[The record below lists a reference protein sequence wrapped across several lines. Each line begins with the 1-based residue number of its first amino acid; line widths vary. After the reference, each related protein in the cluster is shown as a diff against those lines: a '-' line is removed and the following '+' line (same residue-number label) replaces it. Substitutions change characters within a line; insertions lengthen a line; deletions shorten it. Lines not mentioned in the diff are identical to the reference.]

1 LSPFDRAEHPRE
13 SFAVI
18 HPTTLINGAFRGVH
32 QRSTG
37 LEQTGPAGL
46 NSARI
51 SFSVKDTLDIFSPR
65 QEHPTM
71 DSFDSYRSSVP
82 ARLPANRSGSPVLRA
97 SSGLPEA
104 ASHSPLSIRIVLRGA
119 RRYWWLVLM
128 LWLVGWAGLSAAIWL
143 KVKPNYKAY
152 SGLKFEPPTSTLF
165 GVGAST
171 ETFEMYLQ
179 TQVQLITS
187 PNVLTAAAASPK
199 ATNLSRIKTAGDV
212 IQELKKVI
220 VVSVVPGTTLLEVSM
235 TSPDTFESAV
245 LVNAVVDSYLATNE
259 EWANSMTKNQ
269 IKSLDD
275 YLRDLHGQTDELER
289 QLLAIAASGDVPQM
303 MLDEDKKARQNPND
317 NGRSKATIDQFMQVK
332 NDILAIELQIA
343 ETQSVLDTAKTSVL
357 RANSTPVADGVKK
370 PIDRI
375 IERRF
380 RTDPDVMDLASAMTK
395 TQNKYDEAVR
405 ISRNLGDPAV
415 RLAQKRLDS
424 LKKQYN
430 DLWETKSTQWLEDSE
445 MGGPDGALTPEQ
457 EVRELT
463 KKLETLNAKRIAL
476 KKVSSELD
484 VNTRE
489 AATNGVK
496 IQFIQ
501 DQRTSL
507 KAMQD
512 AVQRRLEQLRYE
524 SRGETRVR
532 KVNEALASSK
542 PISDKRLTYLA
553 VTPVGVLGTVLCL
566 IVLLEIRSGRVADP
580 DVLSSRVKHEV
591 FSIAPLPNLKPG
603 EDINGEK
610 AEQRLARFV
619 QSLDH
624 LRVAICEGHNAGG
637 EGRCVMI
644 TSATGGE
651 GKTTLSAHLA
661 ARCANSGTSTLLIDA
676 DMRRASLGRLLDV
689 PVGPGLGDVLAGD
702 LDLDEALITVQA
714 GGFHFLSAGTPGRDP
729 SRVLKSARLSELI
742 ARLRQ
747 TYDLVIID
755 TPPVLPVADALIMGR
770 WADGAVMAARF
781 DASRLPLVE
790 RANRQ
795 LALAG
800 IPVLGVVVNGVRGQD
815 AAYGNYAY
823 SYNYYPAKDDRSA
836 ANPSV

>member
-1 LSPFDRAEHPRE
+1 
-13 SFAVI
+13 
-18 HPTTLINGAFRGVH
+18 
-32 QRSTG
+32 
-37 LEQTGPAGL
+37 
-46 NSARI
+46 
-51 SFSVKDTLDIFSPR
+51 
-65 QEHPTM
+65 M

-82 ARLPANRSGSPVLRA
+82 ARLPANRSGSPALRA

-104 ASHSPLSIRIVLRGA
+104 ASHSPLSVRIVLRGA

-128 LWLVGWAGLSAAIWL
+128 LWLVVTSGLSAAIWL

-152 SGLKFEPPTSTLF
+152 SVLRVEPPSAQIYNLNTS
-165 GVGAST
+165 S
-171 ETFEMYLQ
+171 ETFEMFLQ

-187 PNVLTAAAASPK
+187 PNVLTAAGTTPK
-199 ATNLSRIKTAGDV
+199 AANLKRIKTAGDV
-212 IQELKKVI
+212 VQELKKV
-220 VVSVVPGTTLLEVSM
+220 VNVTVSPGTYLIEVAM
-235 TSPDTFESAV
+235 ISPDSYESAV
-245 LVNAVVDSYLATNE
+245 IVNAVVDSFLATNE
-259 EWANSMTKNQ
+259 EWANSMTRNQ
-269 IKSLDD
+269 IKSLDE
-275 YLRDLHGQTDELER
+275 YLRDLHSQTDELER
-289 QLLAIAASGDVPQM
+289 QWKEIVANGDPNAIIVE
-303 MLDEDKKARQNPND
+303 EDRKARANPEEN
-317 NGRSKATIDQFMQVK
+317 NRSRISIEDFKRVKGDIRNVELELAEVKA
-332 NDILAIELQIA
+332 
-343 ETQSVLDTAKTSVL
+343 VLETAKASAA
-357 RANSTPVADGVKK
+357 RAGLIPAADREQKQYEK
-370 PIDRI
+370 I
-375 IERRF
+375 IQRKF
-380 RTDPDVMDLASAMTK
+380 QTDPEVMDLAERMRLA
-395 TQNKYDEAVR
+395 QNKYDDAVR
-405 ISRNLGDPAV
+405 IARNSSDPAV
-415 RLAQKRLDS
+415 MNAKKKLDS
-424 LKKQYN
+424 LKEKYN
-430 DLWETKSTQWLEDSE
+430 LLWDTKRSAWLDEIEQGTNGLS
-445 MGGPDGALTPEQ
+445 PEQ
-457 EVRELT
+457 EIRELMT
-463 KKLETLNAKRIAL
+463 KVGRLEARRTAL
-476 KKVSSELD
+476 KKVAGELELD
-484 VNTRE
+484 TKA
-489 AATNGVK
+489 AATDTVR
-496 IQFIQ
+496 IHLIM
-501 DQRTSL
+501 DQRSSL
-507 KAMQD
+507 KSMQE

-532 KVNEALASSK
+532 KVSEAVASSK
-542 PISDKRLTYLA
+542 AVSDKRLTFLA
-553 VTPVGVLGTVLCL
+553 VTPIGVLGSVLGL

-580 DVLSSRVKHEV
+580 DLLSSRVKHEV

-603 EDINGEK
+603 EDVNGEK

-624 LRVAICEGHNAGG
+624 LRVAICEGGTPGG

-702 LDLDEALITVQA
+702 IDLDEALITMQA

-815 AAYGNYAY
+815 QVYGNYAY
-823 SYNYYPAKDDRSA
+823 SYNYYPGRDDRA
-836 ANPSV
+836 ARDSSV